1 MLKRLTA
8 DLREMLHEQLE
19 YRELM
24 YQMTVRD
31 LRLRYKQTV
40 MGFGWAIFMP
50 LVNTAIF
57 SVIFMRAAPVE
68 TPVPYP
74 LFAYCGLLVWNFFSM
89 SLKFAVNSLT
99 SNANLVTKVYFPREI
114 FPLSAVLVCL
124 VDFAVAGV
132 VLAGLMAWYG
142 IPLHGSL
149 LFLPAVLAVHI
160 LFTSGMAL
168 LLAMSNL
175 FFRDVKYLFEIV
187 VTMWMFASSTVY
199 PIEQVGG
206 RLEQLMRLN
215 PMTGIIEA
223 YRAVLLYGTPPDPL
237 WFAGT
242 AAAGAVIFL
251 MSWVVFHRAE
261 FRFAENI

>member
-1 MLKRLTA
+1 MLKRLGV
-8 DLREMLHEQLE
+8 DLREMVHEQFE

-24 YQMTVRD
+24 YQMTMRD

-57 SVIFMRAAPVE
+57 SVIFIKVAPVE
-68 TPVPYP
+68 PPVAYP
-74 LFAYCGLLVWNFFSM
+74 VFAYCGLLVWNFFSM

-124 VDFAVAGV
+124 VDFVVAAV
-132 VLAGLMAWYG
+132 VLGVLMAWYG
-142 IPLHGSL
+142 IPVHASL
-149 LFLPAVLAVHI
+149 LFLPVVVAVHI
-160 LFTSGMAL
+160 LFTSGIAL

-187 VTMWMFASSTVY
+187 ITMWMFASSTVY
-199 PIEQVGG
+199 PIEQVEDPL
-206 RLEQLMRLN
+206 RLIMRLN
-215 PMTGIIEA
+215 PMTGIIES
-223 YRAVLLYGTPPDPL
+223 YRSVVLYGTLPDPA

-242 AAAGAVIFL
+242 AAVACAVFL
-251 MSWVVFHRAE
+251 LSWLLFHRAE

>member
-1 MLKRLTA
+1 MLTRLGA
-8 DLREMLHEQLE
+8 DLREMVREQFE

-24 YQMTVRD
+24 YQMTMRD

-57 SVIFMRAAPVE
+57 SVIFTKVAPVE
-68 TPVPYP
+68 PPVPYP
-74 LFAYCGLLVWNFFSM
+74 VFAYCGLLVWNFFSM

-124 VDFAVAGV
+124 VDFVVAAV
-132 VLAGLMAWYG
+132 VLGGLMAWYG
-142 IPLHGSL
+142 IPPHASL

-160 LFTSGMAL
+160 LFTSGIAL

-199 PIEQVGG
+199 PVDQIEG
-206 RLEQLMRLN
+206 RLGLVMRLN
-215 PMTGIIEA
+215 PMTGIIES
-223 YRAVLLYGTPPDPL
+223 YRSVILYGTLPDPT

-242 AAAGAVIFL
+242 ATFACAVFL
-251 MSWVVFHRAE
+251 LSWLTFHRAE